1 MIRALAAVD
10 ARIAEAPP
18 ESDLILITGPVGSGK
33 SDALAQRY
41 AALLTASDIAPEAT
55 LVASSHSDGA
65 RELAARIARRLDGAT
80 QAAFAYAPF
89 VGITLDALAFAIVT
103 DGALAGGLAPDIER
117 LEPDEIEEIF
127 ERAAAPLFS
136 AEWAEYLGAD
146 IDPEISGLRTP
157 DRFASAV
164 LRLIV
169 KLRDAG
175 ISPDTMLAHAL
186 RGASAFYG
194 KPPNFAD
201 PGLLFATKDEYRSS
215 LLVGPA
221 ELERQHRREIDLAKI
236 VAKLYRS
243 YIDELVRHGCL
254 SAGDAVAEAT
264 RLLGEQPPL
273 AAAYRERLAFAI
285 VDDAHD
291 LRSGEV
297 RMLQALFGAKLRAVT
312 FAGTLQSAIH
322 NFAGARPEATFKLAT
337 TTIELPA
344 GTLVPPAIA
353 ACAHA
358 IATGSVAPQT
368 VAAAEVRVHRAADR
382 DAEVAFVTQSVAG
395 LIAAGTPA
403 ARIAVVHRTART
415 LAAYEDALVDAG
427 VPVALYGDI
436 DLLARPEAGDALAAL
451 WVAVDPYRHAW
462 LLRMLALPMLALGD
476 ITLGA
481 LCGEPA
487 NPQAVLFPLPVAEP
501 EGDRRWDRRRDVRL
515 AMNVLRGERDH
526 DLSPLARE
534 RIVAFRERR
543 SAWAAHARDAGTSAA
558 RAIVEDAGL
567 YAARPNETTARAARR
582 AFIVDAV
589 LALIGRYAARHPGGP
604 LEDALEML
612 ARIAP
617 AERGPLVHGRD
628 GTGVFAGS
636 IDRIGPRRFDH
647 VFAVDARAGSF
658 PPYYVPDAFL
668 FSPSH
673 GMVPKDAAGDAP
685 AGRTAKFTWY
695 SHQTKLKEAYAR
707 EHRRLLALA
716 MSRADAGVTVS
727 ASGRATRGIGAPEF
741 AAELQAM
748 LGR

>member
-1 MIRALAAVD
+1 MIRALEGID
-10 ARIAEAPP
+10 ARIAQAPAA
-18 ESDLILITGPVGSGK
+18 SDLILITGPVGSGK

-41 AALLTASDIAPEAT
+41 AALLAANLIAPEAT
-55 LVASSHSDGA
+55 VVASSHPDGA
-65 RELAARIARRLDGAT
+65 RDLAARIATRLDGAT
-80 QAAFAYAPF
+80 QTAFAHAPF
-89 VGITLDALAFAIVT
+89 AGITLDALAFAIVAE
-103 DGALAGGLAPDIER
+103 GALAGGLAPDIEQ
-117 LEPDEIEEIF
+117 LDPDEIEEIF

-175 ISPDTMLAHAL
+175 ISPDTMLAQSL
-186 RGASAFYG
+186 RGAATFYG
-194 KPPNFAD
+194 KPPNFAE

-254 SAGDAVAEAT
+254 TAGDAIAEAT

-273 AAAYRERLAFAI
+273 AAAYRERLTIAI

-297 RMLQALFGAKLRAVT
+297 RLLQALFGAKLCGVT

-322 NFAGARPEATFKLAT
+322 SFAGARPEATFKLAT
-337 TTIELPA
+337 TTIALPA
-344 GTLVPPAIA
+344 GTTVPPAIA
-353 ACAHA
+353 ACAYA
-358 IATGSVAPQT
+358 IATGSIASQT
-368 VAAAEVRVHRAADR
+368 VNAGEVRVHRAADR
-382 DAEVAFVTQSVAG
+382 DAEVAFVAQSVAG
-395 LIAAGTPA
+395 LIATGTPA
-403 ARIAVVHRTART
+403 ERIAVVHRTART
-415 LAAYEDALVDAG
+415 MAAFEDGLIDAG

-436 DLLARPEAGDALAAL
+436 DLLARPDAGDALAAL
-451 WVAVDPYRHAW
+451 WVAVNPYHHAW

-476 ITLGA
+476 ISLGV

-487 NPQAVLFPLPVAEP
+487 NPQAVLFPLPVVEP
-501 EGDRRWDRRRDVRL
+501 EGDRRWDRRKDVRL
-515 AMNVLRGERDH
+515 AMNVLRGERDNE
-526 DLSPLARE
+526 LSPLARE
-534 RIVAFRERR
+534 RAVAFRERR

-567 YAARPNETTARAARR
+567 YAARPGETAARAARR
-582 AFIVDAV
+582 ACIVDAV
-589 LALIGRYAARHPGGP
+589 LALIDRYAARHPGGA

-617 AERGPLVHGRD
+617 AERGPIVHGA
-628 GTGVFAGS
+628 GAGVFTGS

-668 FSPSH
+668 FSPAQ

-716 MSRADAGVTVS
+716 MSRADVSVTVT

-741 AAELQAM
+741 AAEVAVL

>member
-1 MIRALAAVD
+1 MIRALDGVD
-10 ARIAEAPP
+10 ARITEAPAA
-18 ESDLILITGPVGSGK
+18 SDLILVTGPVGSGK

-41 AALLTASDIAPEAT
+41 AALLAANGIAPDAT
-55 LVASSHSDGA
+55 VVASSHPDGA
-65 RELAARIARRLDGAT
+65 RDLAARIASRLDGAT
-80 QAAFAYAPF
+80 QAAFANAPF
-89 VGITLDALAFAIVT
+89 AGITLDALAFAIVA

-157 DRFASAV
+157 DRFASTV

-175 ISPDTMLAHAL
+175 ISPDTMLVQAL

-201 PGLLFATKDEYRSS
+201 PGLLVATKDEYRSS
-215 LLVGPA
+215 LLVGPV

-254 SAGDAVAEAT
+254 TAGDAIAEAT
-264 RLLGEQPPL
+264 RLLGEQPVL
-273 AAAYRERLAFAI
+273 AGAYRERLTFAI

-297 RMLQALFGAKLRAVT
+297 RLLQALFGAKLRGVT
-312 FAGTLQSAIH
+312 FAGTPQSAIH
-322 NFAGARPEATFKLAT
+322 SFAGARPEATFKLAT

-344 GTLVPPAIA
+344 GSTVPLAIA

-358 IATGSVAPQT
+358 IATGTVAPQT
-368 VAAAEVRVHRAADR
+368 VSAGEVRVHRAADR
-382 DAEVAFVTQSVAG
+382 AGEVAFVAQRVAG

-403 ARIAVVHRTART
+403 GRIAVVHRTART
-415 LAAYEDALVDAG
+415 LAGYEDALVDAG
-427 VPVALYGDI
+427 VPLALYGDI

-451 WVAVDPYRHAW
+451 WAAVDPYRHVW
-462 LLRMLALPMLALGD
+462 LLRMLAMPMLALGD
-476 ITLGA
+476 ISLGV

-501 EGDRRWDRRRDVRL
+501 EGDRRWDRRKDVRL
-515 AMNVLRGERDH
+515 AMNVLRGERDN

-534 RIVAFRERR
+534 RILAFRERR
-543 SAWAAHARDAGTSAA
+543 SAWAAHARDAGAGAA

-567 YAARPNETTARAARR
+567 YLARPEETPARTTRR

-589 LALIGRYAARHPGGP
+589 LALIDRYALRHPGAA
-604 LEDALEML
+604 LEAALEMF

-617 AERGPLVHGRD
+617 AERGPLVHGID

-668 FSPSH
+668 FSPAQ

-716 MSRADAGVTVS
+716 MSRADVSVTVS

-741 AAELQAM
+741 EAELQSM

>member
-33 SDALAQRY
+33 SDARAQGF
-41 AALLTASDIAPEAT
+41 ASLLTACDIAPEAT

-567 YAARPNETTARAARR
+567 YAALPNETTARAARR

-741 AAELQAM
+741 AAELRAM

>member
-636 IDRIGPRRFDH
+636 IDRSGPRRFDH

-741 AAELQAM
+741 AAELRAM

>member
-1 MIRALAAVD
+1 MIRAVDGAD
-10 ARIAEAPP
+10 ARIVNAPAA
-18 ESDLILITGPVGSGK
+18 SDLILITGPVGGGK

-41 AALLTASDIAPEAT
+41 AAMLAGGDIAPEAT
-55 LVASSHSDGA
+55 LVASSHPDGA
-65 RELAARIARRLDGAT
+65 RDVAARIAARLDGAT
-80 QAAFAYAPF
+80 RAAFERAPYT
-89 VGITLDALAFAIVT
+89 GITLERLAFAIVA
-103 DGALAGGLAPDIER
+103 DGALAGGLAPDIEQ
-117 LEPDEIEEIF
+117 LEPNEIEEIF

-157 DRFASAV
+157 DRFAAAV

-175 ISPDTMLAHAL
+175 ISPETMLAQAL
-186 RGASAFYG
+186 RGAAQFYG

-243 YIDELVRHGCL
+243 YVDELVRHGCL
-254 SAGDAVAEAT
+254 TAADALAEAT
-264 RLLGEQPPL
+264 RLLTEQPPL
-273 AAAYRERLAFAI
+273 AAAYRERLTLAV

-291 LRSGEV
+291 LRSAEV
-297 RMLQALFGAKLRAVT
+297 RLLQTLFGPKLRGVT

-322 NFAGARPEATFKLAT
+322 GFSGARAEATFKLAT
-337 TTIELPA
+337 TVIELPP
-344 GTLVPPAIA
+344 GTIVPPAIA
-353 ACAHA
+353 ACAQA
-358 IATGSVAPQT
+358 IATGAVASQPN
-368 VAAAEVRVHRAADR
+368 ASSAVRTHRAPNH
-382 DAEVAFVTQSVAG
+382 DAEIAFVAHSVVG
-395 LIAAGTPA
+395 LIAAGTPP
-403 ARIAVVHRTART
+403 ARIAVVHRTARC
-415 LAAYEDALVDAG
+415 LAAYEDALVDAD
-427 VPVALYGDI
+427 VPLTLHGDI

-462 LLRMLALPMLALGD
+462 LLRMLEMPLLALGD
-476 ITLGA
+476 ISLGV

-501 EGDRRWDRRRDVRL
+501 EGDRRWDRRRDIRL
-515 AMNVLRGERDH
+515 AMNVLRGDRDH
-526 DLSPLARE
+526 DLSPPARE
-534 RIVAFRERR
+534 RIAAFRERR
-543 SAWAAHARDAGTSAA
+543 SAWAVHARDAGPSAA
-558 RAIVEDAGL
+558 RAILEDAGL
-567 YAARPNETTARAARR
+567 YAPRPGESAARAARR
-582 AFIVDAV
+582 TFIVDAV
-589 LALIGRYAARHPGGP
+589 LALIGRHAARHAGGS

-617 AERGPLVHGRD
+617 AERGPLVGGAD

-647 VFAVDARAGSF
+647 VFVVDARAGSF

-668 FSPSH
+668 FSPVQ

-695 SHQTKLKEAYAR
+695 SHQTKLNLAYAR

-716 MSRADAGVTVS
+716 MLRADVSVTVS
-727 ASGRATRGIGAPEF
+727 ASGRATRGVGAPEF
-741 AAELQAM
+741 VSELQTM